1 MFLTVI
7 LGDTLVL
14 LKERERERDEWDI
27 LQQQTSFHIRSGH
40 SLQEKRMH
48 IGRM

>member
-7 LGDTLVL
+7 LGDTVVL
-14 LKERERERDEWDI
+14 LKEREQERDEWDI
-27 LQQQTSFHIRSGH
+27 LQQKTSFHIRSGRC
-40 SLQEKRMH
+40 LQEKTRH